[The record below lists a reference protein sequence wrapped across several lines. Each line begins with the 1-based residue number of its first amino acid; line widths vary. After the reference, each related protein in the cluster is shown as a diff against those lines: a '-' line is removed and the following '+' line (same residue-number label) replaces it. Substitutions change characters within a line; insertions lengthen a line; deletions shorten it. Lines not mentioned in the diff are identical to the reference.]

1 MTNAT
6 YTRNRV
12 PYGKKATCPCC
23 LKSHSVTQNAGTMVR
38 HGWKE
43 TGRQVGSY
51 GNGYQWGECKGWG
64 MRPLEETDADAQDI
78 ILGMVESR
86 DEIASRLA
94 ELRSGSVDSIACVTE
109 STTSAMGTL
118 KRAYDVASYN
128 LSHGGNNNSDV
139 STVKLYDDLK
149 RTIESNH
156 NVEHFG
162 AYFPYR
168 HNYEATLL
176 VRCTINR
183 SADTGTHYCLDMHGR
198 LNAKGVYQY
207 STEEYQS
214 TIPRGRVI
222 TIPSFEDALKARIEE
237 LDGMH
242 RNMVQMI
249 DNLRKAIEDHRKNPA
264 PWVVENTIIEQAEAP
279 TVARV
284 KVEDS
289 AVAEFITKAKA
300 ENPKVTKTAAL
311 RAFRAAGNSCRAL
324 RFNAVFASLA

>member
-1 MTNAT
+1 
-6 YTRNRV
+6 
-12 PYGKKATCPCC
+12 
-23 LKSHSVTQNAGTMVR
+23 
-38 HGWKE
+38 
-43 TGRQVGSY
+43 
-51 GNGYQWGECKGWG
+51 
-64 MRPLEETDADAQDI
+64 
-78 ILGMVESR
+78 
-86 DEIASRLA
+86 
-94 ELRSGSVDSIACVTE
+94 
-109 STTSAMGTL
+109 
-118 KRAYDVASYN
+118 
-128 LSHGGNNNSDV
+128 
-139 STVKLYDDLK
+139 
-149 RTIESNH
+149 
-156 NVEHFG
+156 
-162 AYFPYR
+162 
-168 HNYEATLL
+168 
-176 VRCTINR
+176 
-183 SADTGTHYCLDMHGR
+183 MHGR

>member
-1 MTNAT
+1 MTSAT

-12 PYGKKATCPCC
+12 PYVQKGTCPCC
-23 LKSHSVTQNAGTMVR
+23 LKSHSVTQKVGTMVR

-94 ELRSGSVDSIACVTE
+94 ELRSGSVDSIACVIRN
-109 STTSAMGTL
+109 TTSTMGTVL
-118 KRAYDVASYN
+118 RGAEVD
-128 LSHGGNNNSDV
+128 SDNEAA
-139 STVKLYDDLK
+139 KLYSEFRVK
-149 RTIESNH
+149 VEANH
-156 NVEHFG
+156 DIDHLGV
-162 AYFPYR
+162 YFPYR
-168 HNYEATLL
+168 HHYEAA
-176 VRCTINR
+176 VFIRCTVNR
-183 SADTGTHYCLDMHGR
+183 SAEAGTHYCIDYVEHGR
-198 LNAKGVYQY
+198 LGSKSVYSY
-207 STEEYQS
+207 STEEYRG

-222 TIPSFEDALKARIEE
+222 TIPSFEVALKDRIKE
-237 LDGMH
+237 LEGMH
-242 RNMVQMI
+242 WHMVKMI
-249 DNLRKAIEDHRKNPA
+249 DSLRKAIEDHRNSA
-264 PWVVENTIIEQAEAP
+264 PWGLENTIIEQAEAP

-284 KVEDS
+284 KVEDG
-289 AVAEFITKAKA
+289 AVSEFIAKAKA